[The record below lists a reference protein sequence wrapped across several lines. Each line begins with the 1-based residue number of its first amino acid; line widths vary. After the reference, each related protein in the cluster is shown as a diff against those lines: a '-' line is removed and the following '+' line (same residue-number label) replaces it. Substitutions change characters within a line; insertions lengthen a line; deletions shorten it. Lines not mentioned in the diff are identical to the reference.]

1 MTGLLQQEE
10 YNPGDEQR
18 AGTLTTQQC
27 MEQLGRSLLRETC
40 GPTVSPKQ
48 EMPQSEPEGLV
59 PRLSADCQT
68 RLSELPVVN
77 GYRL

>member
-10 YNPGDEQR
+10 YNPGNEQR
-18 AGTLTTQQC
+18 TGTLTTQQC

-48 EMPQSEPEGLV
+48 EMPQSKPEGSRGLMQLPCV
-59 PRLSADCQT
+59 SA
-68 RLSELPVVN
+68 SKAS
-77 GYRL
+77 